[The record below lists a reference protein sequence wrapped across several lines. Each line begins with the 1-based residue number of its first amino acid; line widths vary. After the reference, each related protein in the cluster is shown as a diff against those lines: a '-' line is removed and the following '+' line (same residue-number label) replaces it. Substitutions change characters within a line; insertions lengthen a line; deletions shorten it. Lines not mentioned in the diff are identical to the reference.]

1 MSNLIDNYPAM
12 VYDEVT
18 NVGRVR
24 KDLQDG
30 VFDRPETPI
39 QDMMDAHEIENN
51 ENIEYVRQ
59 QENTE
64 PRNSAN
70 LESLY
75 YFIQDVDSDMK
86 FVMRPPFTGKIKND
100 NMVRAKLEKYYKV
113 SIKKHAR
120 FLKIYFDGLI
130 KYDGFDSRRFDDYQR
145 LEELVRHTDDE
156 IADEYLLKLLTIAK
170 QLIPA
175 NYYTVNRYVVDSNSI
190 DPNKMNEG

>member
-1 MSNLIDNYPAM
+1 MSNLIDNYP
-12 VYDEVT
+12 VLCYDEVYKI
-18 NVGRVR
+18 GLVR

-39 QDMMDAHEIENN
+39 QGMVDAHEIENN
-51 ENIEYVRQ
+51 ENIEYARQ

-86 FVMRPPFTGKIKND
+86 FVMRPPFTGKIRND

-156 IADEYLLKLLTIAK
+156 NADEYLLKLLTIAK

-175 NYYTVNRYVVDSNSI
+175 NYSTKNSFVIDSNSV
-190 DPNKMNEG
+190 DPNRVNG

>member
-1 MSNLIDNYPAM
+1 MSNLIDNYP
-12 VYDEVT
+12 VLCYDEVYKI
-18 NVGRVR
+18 GLVR

-39 QDMMDAHEIENN
+39 QDMVNAHEIENN
-51 ENIEYVRQ
+51 ENIEYARQ

-86 FVMRPPFTGKIKND
+86 FVMRPPFTGKIRND

-156 IADEYLLKLLTIAK
+156 NADEYLLKLLTIAK

-175 NYYTVNRYVVDSNSI
+175 NYSTKNSFVIDSNSV
-190 DPNKMNEG
+190 DPNRVNG